1 MARIKLA
8 YLGGGSTRAVGT
20 MASFIHQ
27 GDDFD
32 GSEVVLID
40 LPGSR
45 LDLVKTLADK
55 MAKARGLDLTIT
67 TTTDRRAGLTDVD
80 AVLSSFRPGGFQARV
95 LDERI
100 PLSHG
105 VVGQETQGPG
115 GFFMCLRA
123 VHVMQQVADDL
134 AAVAP
139 NARVFNYTNPVNLV
153 AQAWTTHCTIP
164 LVALCEGPIVYP
176 RELMR
181 DLGYVYDDVDA
192 KMVGL
197 NHASWAFEQTYQGR
211 DAMPILRE
219 EWERRKDDPTQEP
232 DLLRR
237 LRIATTFDAIPS
249 HYFQYYY
256 CEDEVV
262 AELRAKATTR
272 AEDILSWAPGYW
284 EHYEEQAATD
294 DPQLDPARSRG
305 GIHELELAIDVMD
318 AVFNDKDEIHPVN
331 VPNVGGMLPGFA
343 EDLVVE
349 IYGRCS
355 ANWIEP
361 LPAPPLS
368 RDVRGLVLA
377 LGEYQALAG
386 QVAWEGDW
394 RGGIRALTA
403 NPLVRTIDQAEA
415 IYTEL
420 AAAHREHLPER
431 LVPPS
436 VR

>member
-1 MARIKLA
+1 MAAIRMA

-20 MASFIHQ
+20 VASFIHQ
-27 GDDFD
+27 GDDFA
-32 GSEVVLID
+32 GSEIVLID

-55 MAKARGLDLTIT
+55 MAKARGLDMTFT
-67 TTTDRRAGLTDVD
+67 TTTDRRAGLAGVD

-95 LDERI
+95 LDEQI
-100 PLSHG
+100 PLKHG
-105 VVGQETQGPG
+105 VIGQETQGPG
-115 GFFMCLRA
+115 GFFMALRS
-123 VHVMQQVADDL
+123 VNVMMGLEADL

-139 NARVFNYTNPVNLV
+139 QARVFNYTNPVNLV
-153 AQAWTTHCTIP
+153 AQAWTTHSAIP

-197 NHASWAFEQTYQGR
+197 NHASWAFEQTYQGA
-211 DAMPILRE
+211 DALPILQR
-219 EWERRKDDPTQEP
+219 EWEARKDDPTEDR

-237 LRIATTFDAIPS
+237 LRIATTFGAIPS

-256 CEDEVV
+256 CEDEVI
-262 AELRAKATTR
+262 AELRAKGTTR
-272 AEDILSWAPGYW
+272 AQDILSWTPGYW
-284 EHYEEQAATD
+284 EHYEEQAQSN

-318 AVFNDKDEIHPVN
+318 AVFNDKHEIHPVN
-331 VPNVGGMLPGFA
+331 VPNKGGMLPGFA
-343 EDLVVE
+343 EDIVVE
-349 IYGRCS
+349 IYGRCGKD
-355 ANWIEP
+355 WIEP
-361 LPAPPLS
+361 LPAPALP
-368 RDVRGLVLA
+368 RDVRGLVEALA
-377 LGEYQALAG
+377 EYQALAG

-394 RGGIRALTA
+394 KAGIRALAA
-403 NPLVRTIDQAEA
+403 NPLVRTIDKAEA
-415 IYTEL
+415 IYREL

-431 LVPPS
+431 LLPPNL
-436 VR
+436 R